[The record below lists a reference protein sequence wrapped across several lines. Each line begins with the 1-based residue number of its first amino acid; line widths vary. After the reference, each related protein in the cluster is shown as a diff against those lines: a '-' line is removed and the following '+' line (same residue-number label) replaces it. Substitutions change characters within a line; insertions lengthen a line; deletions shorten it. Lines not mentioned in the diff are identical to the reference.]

1 MYQKQ
6 GGIDSKDDFKLKWNS
21 DEIEVGNV
29 RELREFKDKL
39 VGLKD

>member
-1 MYQKQ
+1 V
-6 GGIDSKDDFKLKWNS
+6 F
-21 DEIEVGNV
+21 EIEVGNV